1 MHIICAADFIFYD
14 NVGEEFEGA
23 AVIVTVPLGCLK
35 SEDITFTPA
44 LPSWKTEA
52 IQKLGFGNLN
62 KVGGRQIFLWQK
74 SSSSCLLQAF
84 FMPAD
89 ATARVADPAVDVAL
103 SLLASHL
110 TAHE

>member
-1 MHIICAADFIFYD
+1 MLGDKSSSQYLHIICPVDLIFYD

-35 SEDITFTPA
+35 SGDITFTPA

-62 KVGGRQIFLWQK
+62 KVGGRQNFLLAEFFFFMP
-74 SSSSCLLQAF
+74 SSCLL
-84 FMPAD
+84 
-89 ATARVADPAVDVAL
+89 T
-103 SLLASHL
+103 LLPELQTLRCLLH
-110 TAHE
+110 